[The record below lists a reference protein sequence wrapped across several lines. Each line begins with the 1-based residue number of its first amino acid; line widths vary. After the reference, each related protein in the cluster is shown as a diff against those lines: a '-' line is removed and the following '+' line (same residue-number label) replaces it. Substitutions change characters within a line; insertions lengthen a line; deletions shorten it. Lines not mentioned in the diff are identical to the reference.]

1 MSQDWPGETPGTAGD
16 APGGSAQ
23 GGQQHGQVPG
33 RGYGQQDGQQGYGQQ
48 GQPGYGQGQPGY
60 GQGQQGYG
68 QPGYAPPPGQAY
80 QQPGQPGYGQG
91 QPGYGQG
98 QPGYAPPPGQAYQ
111 QPGQPYGQQPGYPG
125 YQAPMQGLAVQPGY
139 GPPQQ
144 SDDRTWA
151 MAAYLSPIVVHFI
164 GPLIIFF
171 VKKDESPFVRHHAA
185 QSLNMIITSTIY
197 GIGLIIAGA
206 VAGAVTHGVGFLLFL
221 LVWLAFSVTMLVYL
235 IIATVAANRGELY
248 QVPPWLCLRLVH

>member
-33 RGYGQQDGQQGYGQQ
+33 RGYGQQDGQQDGQQGYGQQ

-60 GQGQQGYG
+60 
-68 QPGYAPPPGQAY
+68 
-80 QQPGQPGYGQG
+80 
-91 QPGYGQG
+91 G